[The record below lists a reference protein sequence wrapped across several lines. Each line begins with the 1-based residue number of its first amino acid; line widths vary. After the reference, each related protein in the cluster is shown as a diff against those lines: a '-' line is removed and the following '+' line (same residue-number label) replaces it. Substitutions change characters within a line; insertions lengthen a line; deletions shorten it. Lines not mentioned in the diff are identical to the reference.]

1 MTEQQ
6 EGLAS
11 QYAPAEVEARRYEH
25 WEKAG
30 YFTPESLGNA
40 AQENPDAPSYTIVL
54 PPPNVTGILHI
65 GHALNHTLSD
75 ILVRRRRMQGYR
87 TLWLPGMD
95 HAGIATQN
103 VVERE
108 LAKEGL
114 SRHDLGREAFV
125 DRVWQ
130 WKGEYGGRILS
141 QMRRLGDSVDWSRER
156 FTMDEGL
163 SRAVQTIFKRL
174 YDDGLIYRAERIIN
188 WCPRCLTALSDIEV
202 DHSDDDGELV
212 SIRYGDGDDSIVV
225 ATTRAET
232 MLGDTAVAVH
242 PDDERYTRLVGTE
255 VELPLTGR
263 RIPIVADAHVDPSF
277 GTGAV
282 KVTPAHDPNDFEIGR
297 RHDLPVL
304 SVMDEH
310 GVITAHGPFEGLDR
324 LEARP
329 AVIAALRE
337 DGRIVKEIR
346 PYVHAVG
353 HCSRCSTTVEP
364 RLSLQWFVSVAP
376 LAKAAGDAVRD
387 GRVQISPPEMNAR
400 YFGWVDDMHDWCIS
414 RQLWWGHRIPVWYG
428 PDGEARCVGPD
439 ETPPEGWTQDPD
451 VLDTWFSSALWPFS
465 TLGWPDDTP
474 DLRAFYP
481 TSVLI
486 TAYDILFFWVARM
499 MMFGLYAMRGKAQYP
514 SGGTTPQAPRRTPED
529 AVPFKTIALHG
540 LVRDQFGKKMSK
552 SKGNVVD
559 PIDWMERFGTDAT
572 RFTLARGATPG
583 SDEAISEDW
592 AAGSRN
598 FCNKLWNATRFALL
612 NGASARQAGG
622 EPPVVGDLS
631 VTDRWI
637 LSRLSG
643 VIAEVDG
650 LLEQF
655 EFGKACEALYHF
667 AWDEFCDW
675 YLELA
680 KVPLASGDETAAAG
694 TRAVLGFVLDQM
706 LRLLHPVMPF
716 VTDELWCALT
726 GEDSVMVAAWP
737 RFEFTDAVAEAE
749 IGSLMRLVTE
759 IRQFRSG
766 QGLRPGQR
774 VPARLVGLE
783 ATPLRAHEESI
794 RALLRLT
801 VPERTGPERTGPEHQ
816 DGFAASASLLAEG
829 VTVEL
834 DLAGTVDVAAERKR
848 LEQGPRGG
856 AQGGAVDDRQARQRG
871 VHREGARRRHREV
884 QGPPRDGRGGHR
896 PAGVPASSPVISRG
910 RSPVPPMFVP
920 TGLIAKTAIVSGPP
934 ARTRN
939 PGLTRN
945 HRNTHLGGR
954 SRLMPVD
961 DIAERLREVELEI
974 GSRRAEHQIDPTL
987 DRVAA
992 LVSLLGDPHRAF
1004 PIVHVTGTNGKTS
1017 TTRMIESLL
1026 RERGLRTGRFTSPH
1040 LVSMRERICV
1050 DGEPLSAERFI
1061 ELYEEISPYVQLV
1074 DDQQPASMSFFEV
1087 LTGMMF
1093 AAFADAPVDV
1103 AVIEV
1108 GMGGRWDATNVGD
1121 GQVAVIMPVAM
1132 DHMRWLGDTIEE
1144 IATEKAG
1151 IIKPGATAVIAQ
1163 QQVAAAEI
1171 LLQRAAL
1178 VGATVARE
1186 GFEFGVLTREVA
1198 VGGQQLVL
1206 QGLRGIVRRRVPAAV
1221 RRAPGVQ
1228 RRVRAGGRRGVRRR
1242 GGDGAWGGRVHDHAR
1257 PWPVDRGPRPG
1268 PGPCRVRQGELSRTA
1283 RHPAALA
1290 DGHRGRGS

>member
-1 MTEQQ
+1 VTAQQ
-6 EGLAS
+6 EGLPS

-30 YFTPESLGNA
+30 YFTPEAVDNRSGEA
-40 AQENPDAPSYTIVL
+40 TGAPSYTIVL

-75 ILVRRRRMQGYR
+75 ILIRRRRMQGYR

-125 DRVWQ
+125 ERVWQ

-163 SRAVQTIFKRL
+163 SRSVQTIFKRL
-174 YDDGLIYRAERIIN
+174 FDDGLIYRAERIIN

-202 DHSDDDGELV
+202 DHFDDDGELV
-212 SIRYGDGDDSIVV
+212 SIRYGDGEGAVVV

-242 PDDERYTRLVGTE
+242 PDDERYQHLIGTT

-263 RIPIVADAHVDPSF
+263 VIPIVADAHVDPAF

-304 SVMDEH
+304 AVLDEH

-324 LEARP
+324 FEARP
-329 AVIAALRE
+329 AVVAALRE
-337 DGRIVKEIR
+337 DGRIVKEVR

-353 HCSRCSTTVEP
+353 HCSRCGTTVEP
-364 RLSLQWFVSVAP
+364 RLSLQWFVNVAP

-387 GRVQISPPEMNAR
+387 GRVQISPPEMNPR

-428 PDGEARCVGPD
+428 PGGEVRCVGPD
-439 ETPPEGWTQDPD
+439 EAPPAGWTQDSD

-465 TLGWPDDTP
+465 TLGWPDDTA

-499 MMFGLYAMRGKAQYP
+499 MMFGLYAMRGQLSP
-514 SGGTTPQAPRRTPED
+514 GGGPPRNPAEQAP
-529 AVPFKTIALHG
+529 FQTIVLHG

-559 PIDWMERFGTDAT
+559 PIDWMDRFGTDAT

-598 FCNKLWNATRFALL
+598 FCNKLWNATRFALM
-612 NGASARQAGG
+612 NGAEVNGAEVNGAEVGG
-622 EPPVVGDLS
+622 AVPPTNAANAAPGDPERFRVS
-631 VTDRWI
+631 TAADRWI
-637 LSRLSG
+637 LSRLSA

-650 LLEQF
+650 LLESF

-667 AWDEFCDW
+667 AWNEFCDW

-680 KVPLASGDETAAAG
+680 KVPLAGADEQVASG
-694 TRAVLGFVLDQM
+694 TRKVLGFVLDQM

-726 GEDSVMVAAWP
+726 GQDSVMVAAWP
-737 RFEFTDAVAEAE
+737 SFEFTDPQAEAE

-759 IRQFRSG
+759 VRQFRSG
-766 QGLRPGQR
+766 QGLNPGQR
-774 VPARLVGLE
+774 VPARLTGLG
-783 ATPLRAHEESI
+783 ATPLAAHEESI

-801 VPERTGPERTGPEHQ
+801 APDEGDFT
-816 DGFAASASLLAEG
+816 ASASLLAEG
-829 VTVEL
+829 ITVEL
-834 DLAGTVDVAAERKR
+834 NLAGTVDVEAERKR
-848 LEQGPRGG
+848 LERDLAAARKE
-856 AQGGAVDDRQARQRG
+856 AQSMTAKLGNEAFTAKAPADVIDKSRARLAAA
-871 VHREGARRRHREV
+871 E
-884 QGPPRDGRGGHR
+884 
-896 PAGVPASSPVISRG
+896 S
-910 RSPVPPMFVP
+910 
-920 TGLIAKTAIVSGPP
+920 
-934 ARTRN
+934 
-939 PGLTRN
+939 
-945 HRNTHLGGR
+945 
-954 SRLMPVD
+954 
-961 DIAERLREVELEI
+961 DIARLE
-974 GSRRAEHQIDPTL
+974 SRRA
-987 DRVAA
+987 A
-992 LVSLLGDPHRAF
+992 L
-1004 PIVHVTGTNGKTS
+1004 
-1017 TTRMIESLL
+1017 
-1026 RERGLRTGRFTSPH
+1026 
-1040 LVSMRERICV
+1040 
-1050 DGEPLSAERFI
+1050 
-1061 ELYEEISPYVQLV
+1061 
-1074 DDQQPASMSFFEV
+1074 
-1087 LTGMMF
+1087 
-1093 AAFADAPVDV
+1093 
-1103 AVIEV
+1103 
-1108 GMGGRWDATNVGD
+1108 
-1121 GQVAVIMPVAM
+1121 
-1132 DHMRWLGDTIEE
+1132 
-1144 IATEKAG
+1144 
-1151 IIKPGATAVIAQ
+1151 
-1163 QQVAAAEI
+1163 
-1171 LLQRAAL
+1171 
-1178 VGATVARE
+1178 
-1186 GFEFGVLTREVA
+1186 
-1198 VGGQQLVL
+1198 
-1206 QGLRGIVRRRVPAAV
+1206 
-1221 RRAPGVQ
+1221 
-1228 RRVRAGGRRGVRRR
+1228 
-1242 GGDGAWGGRVHDHAR
+1242 
-1257 PWPVDRGPRPG
+1257 
-1268 PGPCRVRQGELSRTA
+1268 
-1283 RHPAALA
+1283 
-1290 DGHRGRGS
+1290 